1 MLIVRSCPGVV
12 RSSENDCLPPLGS
25 QRTRAAWFRR
35 QYLVLVRVDR
45 GAHGDGLAGDW
56 GYPPLTADKD
66 LVIWRS
72 EETLTGA
79 TWDGGDRDHLR
90 EWLD

>member
-1 MLIVRSCPGVV
+1 MLM
-12 RSSENDCLPPLGS
+12 
-25 QRTRAAWFRR
+25 
-35 QYLVLVRVDR
+35 RVDR
-45 GAHGDGLAGDW
+45 GAHGDRLAGDW

-79 TWDGGDRDHLR
+79 TWDGGDGDRLR

>member
-1 MLIVRSCPGVV
+1 M
-12 RSSENDCLPPLGS
+12 
-25 QRTRAAWFRR
+25 
-35 QYLVLVRVDR
+35 LVRVDR
-45 GAHGDGLAGDW
+45 GAHSDGLAGDW